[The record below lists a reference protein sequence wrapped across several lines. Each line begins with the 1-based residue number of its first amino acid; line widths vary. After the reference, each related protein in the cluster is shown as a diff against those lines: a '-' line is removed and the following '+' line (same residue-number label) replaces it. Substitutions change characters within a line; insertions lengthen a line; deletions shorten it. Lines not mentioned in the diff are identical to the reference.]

1 MTQFEA
7 QLVAFQDQIDT
18 WGDLKTS
25 DQAVVDNTDSTEED
39 VAAYTDRVAADDAAI
54 AALTDFQA
62 WMDTN
67 VVTAWTDFN
76 VAADEAAAA
85 QANAAQ
91 EEAAATED
99 DTTTEDE
106 SNNTT
111 SNSNIV
117 A

>member
-39 VAAYTDRVAADDAAI
+39 VATYTDRVAADDAAI

-67 VVTAWTDFN
+67 VVTSWTDFN
-76 VAADEAAAA
+76 VAAAEAEAAAV
-85 QANAAQ
+85 
-91 EEAAATED
+91 EAEDEAEATED
-99 DTTTEDE
+99 DTTTEDDQ
-106 SNNTT
+106 SDNST